1 MEAPSKLM
9 IVASEIII
17 NSERQRLFENSDLQ
31 YSSDLSNVYKS
42 HSKKYE
48 NTSTFVKV
56 FYSYQLS
63 EIWKKFTELFDDL
76 LDIRFMISADNLNSR
91 VSSERYFP
99 ILMFY
104 SLTKY
109 YIGEE
114 ICIRNVKR
122 FVARIKDFL
131 VYVMNTLYFAT
142 HNRRHHKCL

>member
-31 YSSDLSNVYKS
+31 YSSDISNVYKS

-76 LDIRFMISADNLNSR
+76 LDIRFM
-91 VSSERYFP
+91 V
-99 ILMFY
+99 
-104 SLTKY
+104 
-109 YIGEE
+109 
-114 ICIRNVKR
+114 C
-122 FVARIKDFL
+122 
-131 VYVMNTLYFAT
+131 
-142 HNRRHHKCL
+142 